1 VDFFSVAE
9 MPTFFFHLATPRQ
22 LIVDDEGIELANL
35 EEARETAAES
45 AKRLIADALEE
56 GGDVDG
62 YAFNVTDETG
72 QPVLIFEF
80 KPLLD
85 GGGG

>member
-1 VDFFSVAE
+1 
-9 MPTFFFHLATPRQ
+9 MPTFFFHLNTPSQ
-22 LIVDDEGIELANL
+22 LIVDDEGMELADL
-35 EEARETAAES
+35 AEARETAAES
-45 AKRLIADALEE
+45 AKQLIADALEE
-56 GGDVDG
+56 GGDVGG
-62 YAFNVTDETG
+62 YAFNVTDEAG

>member
-1 VDFFSVAE
+1 MAKVFFNLV
-9 MPTFFFHLATPRQ
+9 TPEQ
-22 LIVDDEGIELANL
+22 LIIDEDGVELASVDD
-35 EEARETAAES
+35 ARAEAAES
-45 AKRLIADALEE
+45 AKQVIANALEQ
-56 GGDVDG
+56 GGDVGG
-62 YAFNVTDETG
+62 YAFNVTDEAG

>member
-1 VDFFSVAE
+1 
-9 MPTFFFHLATPRQ
+9 MPIYFFHLATPGQ
-22 LIVDDEGIELANL
+22 LIEDDEGMELANL
-35 EEARETAAES
+35 DEARETAAES
-45 AKRLIADALEE
+45 AKQLIADALEE
-56 GGDVDG
+56 GGDVGG

-85 GGGG
+85 GAGG

>member
-1 VDFFSVAE
+1 
-9 MPTFFFHLATPRQ
+9 MPTFFFHLVTPSQ
-22 LIVDDEGIELANL
+22 FIVDDEGMELANL
-35 EEARETAAES
+35 NEARETAAES
-45 AKRLIADALEE
+45 AKQLIADALQE
-56 GGDVDG
+56 GTDVGG

-85 GGGG
+85 GG